1 MASFSVASQHI
12 IARDPKNP
20 KQQAITAQPG
30 ITKPLA
36 IRLPSLPR
44 KVKLEMKPQN
54 LPPLDPGK
62 PWSNNDCQPL

>member
-1 MASFSVASQHI
+1 MASFTVASQHI

-30 ITKPLA
+30 MSKPLA

-44 KVKLEMKPQN
+44 KVKLDIKPQS
-54 LPPLDPGK
+54 LPPLDQGK
-62 PWSNNDCQPL
+62 KPTYNDYQPR